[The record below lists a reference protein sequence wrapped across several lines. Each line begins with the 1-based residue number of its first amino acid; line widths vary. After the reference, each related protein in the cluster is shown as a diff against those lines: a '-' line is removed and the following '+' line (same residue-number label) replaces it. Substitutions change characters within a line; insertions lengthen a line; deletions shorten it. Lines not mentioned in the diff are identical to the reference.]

1 MPSNKKLNTNKTK
14 QISSEDTNG
23 TGQDVDSHRKRAS
36 TSGRILHISIYLY
49 SESSAA
55 EQGILCRNR
64 WSLLIMMI
72 RRIFKARHDSEDDES
87 NFRWIRI
94 FPVASVVALIQ

>member
-49 SESSAA
+49 SESSLLLLLSK
-55 EQGILCRNR
+55 EF
-64 WSLLIMMI
+64 LLIMMI